1 MAILYLTEQH
11 AWMAREGDCLIVHIP
26 EQSEDNNNKG
36 KRERKM
42 TVPLF
47 KVEEVIVYGDI
58 TISTPALTSLL
69 EARVPITYLS
79 KHGRYLGNLSPQ
91 LTKNSILRLAQHAA
105 HADPLKRHAIAQRF
119 VVGKLRNMRTVLMRY
134 QRTHPDAHISEQA
147 ETVKQCMQAAAQTRY
162 AMSNENGDRQE
173 GNFDSEGEQCEVTVG
188 RMNGLGSLL
197 GCEGAGSA
205 AYFSVFDRLIRCGW
219 SHGFSKRIRRPP
231 TDPVNAMLSYGYVLL
246 TSQVASALACVGF
259 DPYIGYLHA
268 SRYGKPAL
276 ALDLMEE
283 FRPLIVDSVVL
294 NLLNNRQL
302 EAKNFITELNSCRM
316 TDTTKRLFL
325 EKFEERMQ
333 EIITH
338 PTFTY
343 KVSYR
348 RCMELQARLLAKY
361 LTGEIPAY
369 QPFTVR

>member
-11 AWMAREGDCLIVHIP
+11 AWVAREGDCLIVHIP
-26 EQSEDNNNKG
+26 EQSNDNSTKS

-69 EARVPITYLS
+69 DARVPITYLS

-91 LTKNSILRLAQHAA
+91 LTKNSILRLAQHAT

-119 VVGKLRNMRTVLMRY
+119 VVGKLRNMRTVLLRY
-134 QRTHPDAHISEQA
+134 HRTHPDAHISERA
-147 ETVKQCMQAAAQTRY
+147 ETVKQCMLAATQTRY
-162 AMSNENGDRQE
+162 VMPNENGKEQE
-173 GNFDSEGEQCEVTVG
+173 DNFDSEGEQCEITAG

-219 SHGFSKRIRRPP
+219 SHGFSKRVRRPP
-231 TDPVNAMLSYGYVLL
+231 TDPINAMLSYGYVLL
-246 TSQVASALACVGF
+246 TTQVASSLASVGF

-268 SRYGKPAL
+268 SRYGKPSL

-302 EAKNFITELNSCRM
+302 EAKNFVTELNSCRM

-338 PTFTY
+338 PTFAY

-348 RCMELQARLLAKY
+348 RCMELQARLLAKC